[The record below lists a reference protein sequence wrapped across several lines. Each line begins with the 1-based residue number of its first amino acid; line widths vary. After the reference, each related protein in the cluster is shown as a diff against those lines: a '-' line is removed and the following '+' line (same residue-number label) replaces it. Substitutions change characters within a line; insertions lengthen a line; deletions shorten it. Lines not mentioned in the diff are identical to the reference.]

1 MSQAIRAAPSWSE
14 PSPLAGQSTGSP
26 DSVIGEPTPAEW
38 ARHLRAA
45 RDRGR
50 LALPLH
56 PSEVSETGLTPALCF
71 FLGALLLH
79 PSAVE
84 AATSAMEVVAVSGAN
99 AALLV
104 AQRIGGAQRRQGGGG
119 DGHDKVAPRDE
130 L

>member
-1 MSQAIRAAPSWSE
+1 MGSAPSCCTR
-14 PSPLAGQSTGSP
+14 PR
-26 DSVIGEPTPAEW
+26 PARS
-38 ARHLRAA
+38 APAPFGGVGNGIAH
-45 RDRGR
+45 
-50 LALPLH
+50 AL
-56 PSEVSETGLTPALCF
+56 SF

>member
-1 MSQAIRAAPSWSE
+1 M
-14 PSPLAGQSTGSP
+14 
-26 DSVIGEPTPAEW
+26 
-38 ARHLRAA
+38 
-45 RDRGR
+45 
-50 LALPLH
+50 
-56 PSEVSETGLTPALCF
+56 CF

-104 AQRIGGAQRRQGGGG
+104 AQRIGGAQGGGG

>member
-1 MSQAIRAAPSWSE
+1 MSRPRPSGLGTFVLHETAA
-14 PSPLAGQSTGSP
+14 GSLFP
-26 DSVIGEPTPAEW
+26 CTLRRCRKQRI
-38 ARHLRAA
+38 AR
-45 RDRGR
+45 
-50 LALPLH
+50 
-56 PSEVSETGLTPALCF
+56 ALCF